1 MAKKSSPKKNDLVE
15 DVIDAEEI
23 KEPEESVEEAEDA
36 VAEAVE
42 PLEEEAATE
51 AEAEVVEEATKV
63 DTSEAPASEAPAKEV
78 IAPEP
83 SPTPPSEPPRQPST
97 FMPMLLGGLVAGGLG
112 FGAGYYLYNQ
122 SNQDIPGQ
130 VEALQSQLEELAAQS
145 QVDLNPIND
154 AISGLEGNVEQ
165 VQSNLAAAIAELA
178 ARVDTVERQPNGDGT
193 LSESAASAYESDI
206 QALRDQLTAQ
216 QSEMQAM
223 LDATSQQLEETQKEA
238 AAIEEQ
244 TVAAAKAATARSA
257 LARIQTA
264 LDAGAPFGA
273 VLAELEAV
281 VDEPIPDALTQAQD
295 GVPTLAVLSAE
306 FPEAA
311 RAALTMARV
320 EGASGEETTGFSAFL
335 RNQFSVRS
343 VVPQEGGSVDAI
355 LSRAQG
361 ALDEGR
367 LNDAL
372 AEVASVPEVARV
384 ELSDWVARA
393 ELRADAVDA
402 ASSLFTTYNSN

>member
-1 MAKKSSPKKNDLVE
+1 MAKKSSLKKNDLDE

-23 KEPEESVEEAEDA
+23 KEPEESVEKAEEVVD
-36 VAEAVE
+36 ET
-42 PLEEEAATE
+42 PEEETATE
-51 AEAEVVEEATKV
+51 AETDVVEEAMEV
-63 DTSEAPASEAPAKEV
+63 DTSEALESEEPVEEA

-83 SPTPPSEPPRQPST
+83 SPTPKSEPPRQPST

-122 SNQDIPGQ
+122 PNQDLSGQ

-165 VQSNLAAAIAELA
+165 VQSSLAAAIAELA
-178 ARVDTVERQPNGDGT
+178 SRVDTVERQPNGDGT

-295 GVPTLAVLSAE
+295 GVPTLAVLSVE